1 MRGASFIL
9 YPWRAGHLKDGRW
22 AVADA
27 KPTLPGLPHGVT
39 RMKRK
44 IMVHPKTFLLAI
56 TAATG
61 LYAADA
67 LAAPPG
73 GWGNDGPGHGN
84 GYGHERGY
92 DQRGPDRGPS
102 HAMVPEGWNRGHW
115 AHDWWDG
122 RYGWWWVLGG
132 ARYFYA
138 EPVYP
143 YPSAVVPPGMV
154 AVPAP
159 QTAYYCGNP
168 AGYYPQVAQCFVAWQ
183 LVSVAAPVVAQPPPV
198 MVAPP
203 VSAPVYAQPAP
214 AVSTSTPK
222 TTGGTILGA
231 VGGGVAGAQFGQ
243 GSGKVAAAI
252 LGTVLGA
259 FVGHEVGESLDRAD
273 ALAAQQAAQQAYVAP
288 VGQTIAWNAPSTS
301 HSGTITPTREG
312 RDAQNNA
319 CREFKQTVVIDGK
332 QTEVTSTACQKAD
345 GTWVQIGS

>member
-1 MRGASFIL
+1 MA
-9 YPWRAGHLKDGRW
+9 
-22 AVADA
+22 
-27 KPTLPGLPHGVT
+27 
-39 RMKRK
+39 
-44 IMVHPKTFLLAI
+44 HPKILLLAI

-73 GWGNDGPGHGN
+73 GWDNGPGRGH

-92 DQRGPDRGPS
+92 EHGPDRGPLRVV
-102 HAMVPEGWNRGHW
+102 VPEGWNHGHW

-122 RYGWWWVLGG
+122 RYGWWWVIDG

-138 EPVYP
+138 QPVYP

-168 AGYYPQVAQCFVAWQ
+168 AGYYPQVAQCFAPWQ
-183 LVSVAAPVVAQPPPV
+183 LVSLAAPVVAQPAPAV
-198 MVAPP
+198 VAPP
-203 VSAPVYAQPAP
+203 AYAQPAP
-214 AVSTSTPK
+214 AVSTPK

-243 GSGKVAAAI
+243 GQGKIAAAI

-273 ALAAQQAAQQAYVAP
+273 AQAAQQAAQQAYVAP
-288 VGQTIAWNAPSTS
+288 VGQTITWNAPSTA

-312 RDAQNNA
+312 RDAQNNT
-319 CREFKQTVVIDGK
+319 CREFKQTVLIDGQ
-332 QTEVTSTACQKAD
+332 QTEVTSTACQKPD